1 MPPSARCSTYA
12 KPETTGPFTAPA
24 DALRSKVHSDASV
37 VRQSVFSGRGSPEGW
52 PAHPHPTGFLLGWRP
67 HRVGGWAPL
76 LERYGLCD
84 SAQQTTKLRPPL
96 IVVG

>member
-37 VRQSVFSGRGSPEGW
+37 VRQSVFSGRGSPESL
-52 PAHPHPTGFLLGWRP
+52 A
-67 HRVGGWAPL
+67 
-76 LERYGLCD
+76 
-84 SAQQTTKLRPPL
+84 RPPTPHGL
-96 IVVG
+96 SSWVAPAPRRRLGAAARALRAVRQRTANNEIADHR